1 MEGQF
6 KVFYCVTRFG
16 LRSELQGFPC
26 EFDGGTNLIGLYLF
40 WLVRSD
46 SDFKSPSSVD
56 TDNQLIR
63 YRWFGSLELF
73 DFKVVLF

>member
-6 KVFYCVTRFG
+6 KVFYCVTRFS

-40 WLVRSD
+40 G
-46 SDFKSPSSVD
+46 
-56 TDNQLIR
+56 
-63 YRWFGSLELF
+63 WFVATAISRARQGAQWTPTTN
-73 DFKVVLF
+73 

>member
-6 KVFYCVTRFG
+6 KVFYCVTCLALGRNC
-16 LRSELQGFPC
+16 RDFPANSTA
-26 EFDGGTNLIGLYLF
+26 GPTL

-46 SDFKSPSSVD
+46 SDFKSPTGSSVD

-73 DFKVVLF
+73 DLKVVLF